1 MRTTVVTF
9 SVVSVLLTVLYF
21 VLASQ
26 PVLAQ
31 LVNVQGTLENHI
43 KAFNPNRGMTE
54 LHPIVIIDKLIQ
66 TGSNLIAFNPNHG
79 DTQVIPMLS
88 PSD

>member
-1 MRTTVVTF
+1 MF
-9 SVVSVLLTVLYF
+9 GVVSVLLTVLYF

-43 KAFNPNRGMTE
+43 KAFNPNRGIAQ
-54 LHPIVIIDKLIQ
+54 LHPIVIVDKLIQ
-66 TGSNLIAFNPNHG
+66 SGSDLIAFNPNHG
-79 DTQVIPMLS
+79 DTQVITMLS

>member
-1 MRTTVVTF
+1 MRTTVITF
-9 SVVSVLLTVLYF
+9 SVISVLLTVLYF

-31 LVNVQGTLENHI
+31 LINVQGTLENHI
-43 KAFNPNRGMTE
+43 KAFNPNRGIAQ
-54 LHPIVIIDKLIQ
+54 LQHIVMVDKMIQ
-66 TGSNLIAFNPNHG
+66 VGSNLVAFNPNHG
-79 DTQVIPMLS
+79 DAQVITILS